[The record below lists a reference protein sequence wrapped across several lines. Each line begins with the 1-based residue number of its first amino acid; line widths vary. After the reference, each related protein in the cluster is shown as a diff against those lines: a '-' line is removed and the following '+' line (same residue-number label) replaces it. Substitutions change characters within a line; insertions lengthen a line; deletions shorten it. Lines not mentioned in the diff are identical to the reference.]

1 MATKLLNSAS
11 CSFEPRKLGEAKA
24 LAATVPIMARPA
36 RIYVLICKIIII
48 NYKVWDPIL
57 IDINLKILNKEL
69 LVNSLNINN

>member
-36 RIYVLICKIIII
+36 RIYVLICKIIEKWDKKPKKI
-48 NYKVWDPIL
+48 NKHVKNDM
-57 IDINLKILNKEL
+57 
-69 LVNSLNINN
+69 NNTIRQ